1 MKRKNKLCL
10 TAGAAMALALGL
22 QMVSYGAG
30 WSLEGDE
37 WHYYDSSG
45 DLVTD
50 QWKKSGNFYFYLD
63 GDGNMAKSQLI
74 EDDDNYY
81 YVDSIGRRVSNQW
94 RQLVNEDPDEEDES
108 DMVWYY
114 FGPSGRAYK
123 APDSGK
129 TSFKSITNGAG
140 QTRRYAFDSEGRML
154 YGWLNENSERLT
166 GEDAWREGVYY
177 CGGPDDGIQ
186 ARGEWRELEAIDDE
200 NDDGEFNETYWF
212 YFSSNGRKTANTT
225 KTINGFKYRFLED
238 GNAQYRWY
246 ATPSDASPSS
256 ADQWYYK
263 RPDQCWLATGWFKT
277 VPSEDVDPEAYDS
290 GDEYWFYGLSSGGV
304 VSSQIRSIDN
314 HSYGFNEVG
323 EMLHGLY
330 KMTVDGKTILT
341 YTKIESAD
349 ELPDKDAPEDVYY
362 FGDSPFL
369 RVAQT
374 DQGLLMQLNLLFFL
388 RRMRFDHPAVIGKSP
403 VAAPEI
409 GDFFQ
414 SEVHFAQ
421 VQKTDQAKEIFF
433 GKIPVSV
440 GPFMG
445 F

>member
-1 MKRKNKLCL
+1 M
-10 TAGAAMALALGL
+10 
-22 QMVSYGAG
+22 
-30 WSLEGDE
+30 
-37 WHYYDSSG
+37 
-45 DLVTD
+45 
-50 QWKKSGNFYFYLD
+50 
-63 GDGNMAKSQLI
+63 
-74 EDDDNYY
+74 
-81 YVDSIGRRVSNQW
+81 
-94 RQLVNEDPDEEDES
+94 
-108 DMVWYY
+108 
-114 FGPSGRAYK
+114 
-123 APDSGK
+123 
-129 TSFKSITNGAG
+129 
-140 QTRRYAFDSEGRML
+140 
-154 YGWLNENSERLT
+154 
-166 GEDAWREGVYY
+166 
-177 CGGPDDGIQ
+177 
-186 ARGEWRELEAIDDE
+186 
-200 NDDGEFNETYWF
+200 
-212 YFSSNGRKTANTT
+212 
-225 KTINGFKYRFLED
+225 
-238 GNAQYRWY
+238 
-246 ATPSDASPSS
+246 
-256 ADQWYYK
+256 
-263 RPDQCWLATGWFKT
+263 
-277 VPSEDVDPEAYDS
+277 DPEAYDS
-290 GDEYWFYGLSSGGV
+290 GDEYWFYGLSNGGV

-374 DQGLLMQLNLLFFL
+374 DQGLLMQQNLFFFL

-414 SEVHFAQ
+414 PEVHFAQ

>member
-1 MKRKNKLCL
+1 
-10 TAGAAMALALGL
+10 
-22 QMVSYGAG
+22 
-30 WSLEGDE
+30 
-37 WHYYDSSG
+37 
-45 DLVTD
+45 
-50 QWKKSGNFYFYLD
+50 
-63 GDGNMAKSQLI
+63 MAKSQLI

-166 GEDAWREGVYY
+166 GEGAWREGVYY

-186 ARGEWRELEAIDDE
+186 ARSEWRELEAIDDE

-290 GDEYWFYGLSSGGV
+290 GDEYWFYGLSNGGV

-374 DQGLLMQLNLLFFL
+374 DQGLLMQLNLFFFL
-388 RRMRFDHPAVIGKSP
+388 CRMRFDHPAVI
-403 VAAPEI
+403 
-409 GDFFQ
+409 
-414 SEVHFAQ
+414 
-421 VQKTDQAKEIFF
+421 

>member
-1 MKRKNKLCL
+1 MKRKNKRCL

-186 ARGEWRELEAIDDE
+186 ARSEWRELEAIDDE

-212 YFSSNGRKTANTT
+212 YFS
-225 KTINGFKYRFLED
+225 
-238 GNAQYRWY
+238 
-246 ATPSDASPSS
+246 
-256 ADQWYYK
+256 
-263 RPDQCWLATGWFKT
+263 
-277 VPSEDVDPEAYDS
+277 
-290 GDEYWFYGLSSGGV
+290 
-304 VSSQIRSIDN
+304 
-314 HSYGFNEVG
+314 
-323 EMLHGLY
+323 
-330 KMTVDGKTILT
+330 
-341 YTKIESAD
+341 
-349 ELPDKDAPEDVYY
+349 
-362 FGDSPFL
+362 
-369 RVAQT
+369 
-374 DQGLLMQLNLLFFL
+374 
-388 RRMRFDHPAVIGKSP
+388 
-403 VAAPEI
+403 
-409 GDFFQ
+409 
-414 SEVHFAQ
+414 
-421 VQKTDQAKEIFF
+421 
-433 GKIPVSV
+433 
-440 GPFMG
+440 
-445 F
+445 